1 MICNHITTSNRR
13 WSSSL
18 LILLLMMILGSIP
31 ITQSQENQ
39 DDISVLIDS
48 ESGDIAAILPI
59 HDAITDVTV
68 ESLQRRIELA
78 RQRNASVIVFDM
90 DTPGGLVTSSIA
102 IADMIRE
109 LTDIKT
115 VAWVNPNAHSGG
127 AIIAVACDEIVMSR
141 SSRIGDSQV
150 IMGGPTGATAVPDEL
165 KPKAYTPV
173 LADFRESA
181 RLNDYSPVLCESFV
195 LPQKEVW
202 WIEHIT
208 SGDRKFV
215 FGDEKARLFGEAVD
229 DEDEDEDEDE
239 DSDSTDKDSKKKK
252 KVAIKTSRVHSDDIP
267 GEWKLVETY
276 YDLLLDRDEELIQPV
291 VRNDQLLEMSAREAY
306 AYGFSRGI
314 VSNKDELITH
324 YGLASTFRIE
334 STWSESLA
342 YWLTSIYVRG
352 FLMLIIFLGA
362 YVEFHTPGV
371 GVPGLVALI
380 CLSIFVGAP
389 YLTGLANIWE
399 IFILI
404 VGVVLIGI
412 EIFVIPG
419 FGIAGVSGIAL
430 ICVALLATFVPEEP
444 GRVFPI
450 YLPSLPGS
458 IQYLQN
464 GIITLVSSMIISMI
478 GMVILSRYLPKTPI
492 FSRIVPANPTPSEV
506 IPDDP
511 YYGVARIGETGMT
524 QGPLHP
530 AGKVRFGTVL
540 VDVVTQGEML
550 DAEVSVEVIEHRGNR
565 VVVRATT

>member
-1 MICNHITTSNRR
+1 MICKYKKTSFRKLPT
-13 WSSSL
+13 SL
-18 LILLLMMILGSIP
+18 FILFLMLILVSIP
-31 ITQSQENQ
+31 TTRSQENQ
-39 DDISVLIDS
+39 DDISVLVDS
-48 ESGDIAAILPI
+48 PSGDTAAILPI
-59 HDAITDVTV
+59 QDVITDVTV

-78 RQRNASVIVFDM
+78 RQRNVSVIVFDM

-115 VAWVNPNAHSGG
+115 VTWVNPNAHSGG
-127 AIIAVACDEIVMSR
+127 SIIAVACDEIVMSR

-150 IMGGPTGATAVPDEL
+150 IMGGPTGATAVPEEL

-173 LADFRESA
+173 LADFRASA
-181 RLNDYSPVLCESFV
+181 KLNGYSSVLCESFV

-202 WIEHIT
+202 WIEHKT

-215 FGDEKARLFGEAVD
+215 FGNEKARLFGETDD
-229 DEDEDEDEDE
+229 DEDT
-239 DSDSTDKDSKKKK
+239 DSDSKEKDSKEKKEVVTK
-252 KVAIKTSRVHSDDIP
+252 PSIVHSKDVP

-276 YDLLLDRDEELIQPV
+276 YDLLLDRDEETIQPV
-291 VRNDQLLEMSAREAY
+291 VRNDQLLEMSAGEAY
-306 AYGFSRGI
+306 AYGFSKGI
-314 VSNKDELITH
+314 VSNENELKTH
-324 YGLASTFRIE
+324 YELASTFRVE

-342 YWLTSIYVRG
+342 YWLTSMYVRG

-399 IFILI
+399 ILILV
-404 VGVVLIGI
+404 VGVVLIGL
-412 EIFVIPG
+412 EIFVVPG
-419 FGIAGVSGIAL
+419 FGVAGISGIVL

-444 GRVFPI
+444 GRSFPI
-450 YLPSLPGS
+450 FLPSLPGS
-458 IQYLQN
+458 IRYLQN
-464 GIITLVSSMIISMI
+464 GIITLVSSMTISLI
-478 GMVILSRYLPKTPI
+478 GMVILSRYLPRTPV

-511 YYGVARIGETGMT
+511 YRGVARVGDTGMT

-530 AGKVRFGTVL
+530 AGKARFGTVL